1 MDKKIELTLDADPWI
16 TEEGIEVCVF
26 IGGDDEPT
34 EYHYTW
40 DDIIDKQIEC
50 QIIHGFDGKTVF
62 TKEKDDTTMELERI
76 ARSLEAGAARIYDLI
91 DNSYLFD
98 RAAWLKA
105 NDDVYNREN
114 IEQFL
119 TKVKDG

>member
-16 TEEGIEVCVF
+16 TENGIEVCVF
-26 IGGDDEPT
+26 IDDDDEPT

-50 QIIHGFDGKTVF
+50 EIICGFDGKTVF
-62 TKEKDDTTMELERI
+62 LNEDNITELERV
-76 ARSLEAGAARIYDLI
+76 AHSLEAGAARIYDLI

-98 RAAWLKA
+98 RKAWLEA
-105 NDDVYNREN
+105 NNGEFNQEN
-114 IEQFL
+114 KEQFL
-119 TKVKDG
+119 TKVKGK